1 MDTLTEADR
10 RVGLAQAERG
20 LRAGHLV
27 QRQRHQAPPGG
38 VRGGQR
44 VADPQVVRPD
54 LPLAQQDLR
63 LRGVLPVGGQDEMPC
78 RCGRGLAAPVVG
90 WARRREPG
98 NRECP

>member
-44 VADPQVVRPD
+44 VAHPQVVRPD
-54 LPLAQQDLR
+54 LPLAQQDVR
-63 LRGVLPVGGQDEMPC
+63 LRGVLPVGGQDEYAVSVRPGPGRPC
-78 RCGRGLAAPVVG
+78 CGLGTT
-90 WARRREPG
+90 ARTW
-98 NRECP
+98 